1 MGINTYI
8 FFYNF
13 VIYIIF
19 CVNRSIVCCSLVV
32 VLHAFYMEGAGSTP
46 IYHHLA
52 ISTTIFVKMW
62 DLNFYFASINFFYQH
77 GPPKNL
83 LLAPPLIVYGLNFP
97 LLVYYNFCSVTLVLL
112 NCHNH
117 IYSYN
122 YEWQW
127 SYIDHYPRTYVKFAL
142 IIYFKWTWST
152 NVE

>member
-19 CVNRSIVCCSLVV
+19 CGNRSIECCSLVV

-52 ISTTIFVKMW
+52 IFTTIFVKMW

-83 LLAPPLIVYGLNFP
+83 LLAPPLDIIYI
-97 LLVYYNFCSVTLVLL
+97 YIYILVLFFFYAKKETSKYM
-112 NCHNH
+112 CFF
-117 IYSYN
+117 
-122 YEWQW
+122 
-127 SYIDHYPRTYVKFAL
+127 YITTKYQVFYYT
-142 IIYFKWTWST
+142 ST
-152 NVE
+152 NAYIRQWI